1 MVIKNISNAL
11 FQSDD
16 MNITQLLRNNFLNEL
31 LDVLYFKPKRVNKNI
46 IEKKLNNKEYIN
58 KVKNTIEYFKNKDL
72 EMIIKEKFEFF
83 ENETSNKLGNEKL
96 YIIIGLDTTTIY
108 SVKMNDED
116 VTVLL
121 LESTNGSEQ
130 RLDMLLAH
138 EFTHFIR
145 KQKLNKNI
153 FEDSIGE
160 RFVTEGIGCNY
171 SREMVPNMTDS
182 DYCILDNETVK
193 WVKNNIDKIEEC
205 MAGKINNPEL
215 MNDYFS
221 MTADPSIIG
230 MPIRTG
236 YVYGYLKVKNYL
248 EKNNLTIKDI
258 IGIDWKKILEK

>member
-16 MNITQLLRNNFLNEL
+16 MNITQLLRNNFSNEL

-72 EMIIKEKFEFF
+72 EMIIKKKFEFF

-138 EFTHFIR
+138 EFNHA
-145 KQKLNKNI
+145 
-153 FEDSIGE
+153 
-160 RFVTEGIGCNY
+160 Y
-171 SREMVPNMTDS
+171 P
-182 DYCILDNETVK
+182 Y
-193 WVKNNIDKIEEC
+193 
-205 MAGKINNPEL
+205 
-215 MNDYFS
+215 
-221 MTADPSIIG
+221 
-230 MPIRTG
+230 
-236 YVYGYLKVKNYL
+236 
-248 EKNNLTIKDI
+248 
-258 IGIDWKKILEK
+258 